1 MSRMSTTTRVPTC
14 VTLPPDLLARVDR
27 IAEADERS
35 RSFVVA
41 RALQTY
47 CDQIEI
53 PSAARVSVPRPV
65 VRVAALACEA
75 NARAGGGLDPSPP
88 PALSYLA
95 NLHVAALR
103 RCTAVHDD
111 RADTARQH
119 RERVMRESTEAL
131 TNGATE

>member
-53 PSAARVSVPRPV
+53 PSAAGVLGPAA

-131 TNGATE
+131 TNGATK

>member
-75 NARAGGGLDPSPP
+75 NAPAGDGLDLSPP
-88 PALSYLA
+88 PALSYPA
-95 NLHVAALR
+95 TLHVAALR
-103 RCTAVHDD
+103 RSAAVQDE
-111 RADTARQH
+111 RAETGRQH
-119 RERVMRESTEAL
+119 RERVMQNTTEAL
-131 TNGATE
+131 KGSTTE